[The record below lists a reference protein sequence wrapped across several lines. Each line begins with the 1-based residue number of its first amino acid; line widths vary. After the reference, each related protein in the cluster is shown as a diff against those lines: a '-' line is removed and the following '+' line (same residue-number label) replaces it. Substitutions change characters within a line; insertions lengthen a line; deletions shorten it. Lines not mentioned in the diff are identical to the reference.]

1 MWVPALL
8 SSINLSAEL
17 PPDGDAVE
25 LAEMLDRNFSQAVSL
40 NSSLLEAKFVRP
52 SSISKPLHASV
63 TGSWSKRGS
72 LFAAFTM
79 PKVLL
84 VVTEKS

>member
-1 MWVPALL
+1 MPVIAVLVTRAAAQSFKL
-8 SSINLSAEL
+8 
-17 PPDGDAVE
+17 VE
-25 LAEMLDRNFSQAVSL
+25 LN
-40 NSSLLEAKFVRP
+40 KFVLL

-84 VVTEKS
+84 VVIVNS